1 MSKREVIF
9 INNNFEF
16 SNQDNMYNLNQL
28 KEKAVLVGLNKSDLN
43 ELEQLVYTAGAETIL
58 KMTYHDRKID
68 PAFYIGTGKVN
79 EIKNAVSTLS
89 ANLVVFD
96 SELTPVQQ
104 RNLEEKI
111 EVKVIDRAQ
120 IILDIFARH
129 AHSRESK
136 IQVELAQLEY
146 RLPRLRG
153 KGIEMSRLAGGI
165 GTRGPGETKLEVDR
179 RRIQKR
185 IYQLKENL
193 KEIKGTRNLQRS
205 NRTDPLISLIGYT
218 NTGKST
224 LMNLLTNTD
233 NFVAD
238 QLFATLDSTMRKITL
253 PVGRQI
259 ILSDTV
265 GFIDKLP
272 HQLVASFRATLEEIK
287 EADIL
292 LHVIDASHE
301 DMERHI
307 KVVQDELRNLQVID
321 NTEIIK
327 VFNKIDLISE
337 NRLKNLE
344 LIYPD
349 SVFVSARTSQRK
361 DNLINLL
368 NRIIKNEMVE
378 LEIDLPYSAAGWVEK
393 IHNSGQV
400 KKEEYEQDNIH
411 IKAIIPSPL
420 AARLKKYSRRN

>member
-1 MSKREVIF
+1 
-9 INNNFEF
+9 
-16 SNQDNMYNLNQL
+16 MYNPAQI
-28 KEKAVLVGLNKSDLN
+28 KEKAVLVGLNENDLN
-43 ELEQLVYTAGAETIL
+43 ELEQLVNTAGAETIL

-68 PAFYIGTGKVN
+68 PAYYIGTGKVN
-79 EIKNAVSTLS
+79 EIKNAVSTTA

-96 SELTPVQQ
+96 CELTPVQQ
-104 RNLEEKI
+104 RNLEEEI

-153 KGIEMSRLAGGI
+153 RGIEMSRLAGGI

-179 RRIQKR
+179 RRIEKR
-185 IYQLKENL
+185 IYRLKENL
-193 KEIKGTRNLQRS
+193 KEIKGTRSLQRA
-205 NRTDPLISLIGYT
+205 NRNDPLISMVGYT
-218 NTGKST
+218 NAGKST
-224 LMNLLTNTD
+224 LMNLLTDADT
-233 NFVAD
+233 FVAD
-238 QLFATLDSTMRKITL
+238 QLFATLDSTMRKISL
-253 PVGRQI
+253 PVGRQV

-272 HQLVASFRATLEEIK
+272 HQLVASFRATLEEIS

-307 KVVQDELRNLQVID
+307 RVVQNELQELQIF
-321 NTEIIK
+321 NTKKIIK

-337 NRLKNLE
+337 EKLKNLE

-349 SVFVSARTSQRK
+349 SVFISARTAQGK
-361 DNLINLL
+361 DKLINLL
-368 NRIIKNEMVE
+368 NVIIKDEMIE
-378 LEIDLPYSAAGWVEK
+378 LDINLPYSAAGWVEK
-393 IHNSGQV
+393 IHNSGKV
-400 KKEEYEQDNIH
+400 NTEEYEQNNIH
-411 IKAIIPSPL
+411 INALLPVSL
-420 AARLKKYSRRN
+420 ASKLKKYSRGN